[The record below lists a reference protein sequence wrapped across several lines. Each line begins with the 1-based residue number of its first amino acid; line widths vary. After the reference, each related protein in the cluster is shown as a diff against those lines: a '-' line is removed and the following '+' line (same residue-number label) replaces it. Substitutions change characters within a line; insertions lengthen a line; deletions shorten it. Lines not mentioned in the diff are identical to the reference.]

1 MAKVRI
7 RAGRGKGFIWVD
19 ADASKWTG
27 EEFRKLQAARKEAAG
42 KSGIKYVTSGRG
54 TGRKKLK
61 DMPDPKV
68 RSSTKGATR
77 ITGRGTGSRK
87 SRNTGSK

>member
-1 MAKVRI
+1 MTKVRI

-19 ADASKWTG
+19 SDAGKWTG
-27 EEFRKLQAARKEAAG
+27 DDFKKIQAARKAA
-42 KSGIKYVTSGRG
+42 SGNTMVSSGRG

-61 DMPDPKV
+61 DMPDPKA

-87 SRNTGSK
+87 SRNTGTK

>member
-19 ADASKWTG
+19 SDAGKWTG
-27 EEFRKLQAARKEAAG
+27 EEFRKIQAARKAA
-42 KSGIKYVTSGRG
+42 SGDTMVSSGRG

-61 DMPDPKV
+61 DMPDPKARPDSKGMT
-68 RSSTKGATR
+68 RSS
-77 ITGRGTGSRK
+77 GRGTGSRK
-87 SRNTGSK
+87 STGNK

>member
-7 RAGRGKGFIWVD
+7 RAVRGKGFIWVD
-19 ADASKWTG
+19 SDAGKWTG
-27 EEFRKLQAARKEAAG
+27 DEFREIQAARKAA
-42 KSGIKYVTSGRG
+42 SGDTMVSSGRG